1 MRKEWWCLGKV
12 CMRWLAADSSY
23 RATTRA
29 RVKQDASESKRST
42 ARDGRVQA
50 EAQVPVLRKM
60 DRIIKKDA

>member
-1 MRKEWWCLGKV
+1 
-12 CMRWLAADSSY
+12 MRWLAADSSY